1 MKKYFVVSDIHS
13 FYDEFMHALN
23 KSGFKVD
30 NQDHIL
36 VVCGDVFDRGP
47 KSIELLHFLQGLP
60 KERFI
65 YVRGNHEDLL
75 EDCYYEVVSGHT
87 VSSHHYSNGTVR
99 TIADLSGLEEY
110 VVIAPRRS
118 ESVMRQVRDNVLPV
132 LDWIDS
138 VSVNYAEIGDY
149 IFVHGWIP
157 VMGDSLD
164 YMGNWI
170 DPKPVSRELW
180 DDKSDILWKE
190 ARWLNGMQMWQKGI
204 RIKGKTIVCG
214 HWHCSWGWS
223 HIDQKRKEFP
233 PKNHRDWQKSFEIY
247 KKEGIIA
254 IDACTAYSG
263 IVNVLQLE
271 V

>member
-1 MKKYFVVSDIHS
+1 MKNYFVVSDIHS
-13 FYDEFMHALN
+13 FYDEFIHALN

-47 KSIELLHFLQGLP
+47 KSIELLHFLQELP

-110 VVIAPRRS
+110 AVIAPRRS
-118 ESVMRQVRDNVLPV
+118 ESVMRQIRDNVLPV

-157 VMGDSLD
+157 TDCDG
-164 YMGNWI
+164 I
-170 DPKPVSRELW
+170 DCFGRERNPRATPMEHW
-180 DDKSDILWKE
+180 DNVPALWKQ
-190 ARWLNGMQMWQKGI
+190 ARWSNGMEMWKKGVKI
-204 RIKGKTIVCG
+204 PGKTIVCG
-214 HWHCSWGWS
+214 HFHSSWGHS
-223 HIDQKRKEFP
+223 HLHQDRKEFP
-233 PKNHRDWQKSFEIY
+233 PKNQKDWQKSFEPFI
-247 KKEGIIA
+247 EDGIIA
-254 IDACTAYSG
+254 LDACTVYSG
-263 IVNVLQLE
+263 FVNVLKIE